1 MGIFSRLG
9 TLIKSNINDMISKAE
24 DPEKMLSQVL
34 VDMKQQLIEAKK
46 QVAVFRVKVLE
57 LDKVPAGR
65 REELYRRLLELNAQ
79 EMLHGAYGLEQGAV
93 VVTDALQLE
102 NLDFNEFQATLDD
115 IGLAV
120 TNHYPELTKY
130 AAA

>member
-1 MGIFSRLG
+1 MR
-9 TLIKSNINDMISKAE
+9 NAE
-24 DPEKMLSQVL
+24 DIESYLVKMEATYDAVGEGIWVVKDVGAEL
-34 VDMKQQLIEAKK
+34 VISLADS
-46 QVAVFRVKVLE
+46 VAVFRVKVLE
-57 LDKVPAGR
+57 LDKVPGPR

-120 TNHYPELTKY
+120 NNHYSELARF
-130 AAA
+130 AA

>member
-1 MGIFSRLG
+1 MRNADDIESY
-9 TLIKSNINDMISKAE
+9 LIKMEAQYDVVGDGVWVVKDMGTDLVISLA
-24 DPEKMLSQVL
+24 DS
-34 VDMKQQLIEAKK
+34 
-46 QVAVFRVKVLE
+46 VAVFRLKVLDLE
-57 LDKVPAGR
+57 KVPASR

-79 EMLHGAYGLEQGAV
+79 EMLHGAYGLEHGAV

-120 TNHYPELTKY
+120 VNHYPQLATF
-130 AAA
+130 AA

>member
-1 MGIFSRLG
+1 MRNAEDIESY
-9 TLIKSNINDMISKAE
+9 LIKMEATYDAVGDGIWVVKDVGPDLVISLA
-24 DPEKMLSQVL
+24 DS
-34 VDMKQQLIEAKK
+34 
-46 QVAVFRVKVLE
+46 VAVFRVKVLE
-57 LDKVPAGR
+57 LDKVAAAR

-79 EMLHGAYGLEQGAV
+79 EMLHGAYGLEHGAV

-120 TNHYPELTKY
+120 NNHYSELARF
-130 AAA
+130 AA

>member
-1 MGIFSRLG
+1 MRNAEDIESY
-9 TLIKSNINDMISKAE
+9 LIKMEAQYDAVGDGIWVVKDVGPDLVISLA
-24 DPEKMLSQVL
+24 DS
-34 VDMKQQLIEAKK
+34 
-46 QVAVFRVKVLE
+46 VAVFRVKVLE
-57 LDKVPAGR
+57 VEKVPGAR

-79 EMLHGAYGLEQGAV
+79 EMLHGAYGLEHGAV

-120 TNHYPELTKY
+120 TTHYPELTKY
-130 AAA
+130 KA

>member
-1 MGIFSRLG
+1 MR
-9 TLIKSNINDMISKAE
+9 NAE
-24 DPEKMLSQVL
+24 DIESYLVRMETLYDAVGDGIWVVKDVGPEL
-34 VDMKQQLIEAKK
+34 VISLADS
-46 QVAVFRVKVLE
+46 VAVFRVKVME
-57 LDKVPAGR
+57 LATVPAGR
-65 REELYRRLLELNAQ
+65 REDLYRRLLELNA
-79 EMLHGAYGLEQGAV
+79 EDMLHGAYGLDQGAV

-130 AAA
+130 AAGEVP